1 MYINVSL
8 INNRKIMKKFILITI
23 GFALLTQITHA
34 SEVFY
39 MISKKTELDYIIS
52 WIFAFSLECSILIFT
67 LIGKRNTAVF
77 FALISW
83 IINLLYYWFDFGF
96 TQQFVAMNVISLIIP
111 ITILFYSETI
121 DTDKRKKI
129 FKKK

>member
-1 MYINVSL
+1 
-8 INNRKIMKKFILITI
+8 MKKFILITI
-23 GFALLTQITHA
+23 GFALLTQIAHA

-129 FKKK
+129 FKRNN

>member
-1 MYINVSL
+1 
-8 INNRKIMKKFILITI
+8 MKKFILITI

-39 MISKKTELDYIIS
+39 MISKKTDLDYIIS

-83 IINLLYYWFDFGF
+83 TINLLYYWFDFGF
-96 TQQFVAMNVISLIIP
+96 TQNFVAMNVISLIIP
-111 ITILFYSETI
+111 ITILFYSEITNDPHRI
-121 DTDKRKKI
+121 HIHNPDN
-129 FKKK
+129 FPE

>member
-1 MYINVSL
+1 
-8 INNRKIMKKFILITI
+8 MKKFILATI

-34 SEVFY
+34 SEVYY
-39 MISKKTELDYIIS
+39 MISKKTDLDYIIS

-67 LIGKRNTAVF
+67 VIGKRNTAVF

-83 IINLLYYWFDFGF
+83 IINLLYYWFEFGF
-96 TQQFVAMNVISLIIP
+96 TQKFVAMNVISLIIP

-121 DTDKRKKI
+121 DTDKRKKM
-129 FKKK
+129 FKNK